1 MRARARTC
9 AHIRAHARMHTT
21 QTECHALEFLK
32 SDNYETRYK
41 QYSVTDLGEGISDF
55 FPFLENEGEM
65 AKKISQ

>member
-1 MRARARTC
+1 
-9 AHIRAHARMHTT
+9 MHTT

-32 SDNYETRYK
+32 SDNYETSYK